1 MWRFR
6 LSWMLTALSWLFGLG
21 LDIWASPGTVA
32 DFQAPGGG
40 SLKLETQAGNRVKVY
55 SPNWH
60 LEFDLLNGGILDTI
74 VFPHGSGKN
83 LLLKPFHTTVGAW
96 ADCFAPST
104 DFRSSKEGQ
113 VLRLEFAG
121 QMATPDRLP
130 GPVQYQTIWM
140 LTPFTVR
147 VEHKLLFRQDF
158 SSKSVGIGSFS
169 VRPDLSEFGLRVG
182 PADDSDP
189 RMQAPARFG
198 KVDQMGRTLV
208 HEHHAPLY
216 LLLFHRDLEGLD
228 ITLSSDLET
237 WEKAL
242 TGSGGIGAFTVE
254 VAADGSSI
262 DVTRNA
268 LSSLLPLPIR
278 KGEYSFGY
286 YLGLPRIVEK
296 SDRHWRHLSFGNH
309 PWPSDADI
317 QKWSESGTNIV
328 RLHNDYAEDENFWHD
343 GGWPPYDE
351 KGMAELRRVIS
362 TCHRLKMKVVPY
374 FSVHEFHPKAQ
385 GYPDHEQEWKRSTD
399 QLGTVY
405 HNSWGKG
412 EFGAQM
418 CPQSGWLERRKQDVE
433 RAYRELG
440 FDGVYYDWVWGL
452 PCNNKNHNPKLHLG
466 TDEIVDLLAWT
477 RRLIS
482 PNGTLILH
490 LYGQFPSIAL
500 ENYADLVV
508 NMEEISDSEAMMQMG
523 EIPVVTVLAES
534 LHRSPCPSYRLDQS
548 QERNRNNIAQLVLLG
563 MFPWSDGAAGPVLDE
578 TLKLFR
584 TFRSYSLEQYRFHGA
599 YSGAV
604 HTAWSDVF
612 GALYSS
618 EGEALVIIS
627 NTSRDTRKNVVWT
640 VKPELLGFTS
650 VPPHVLI
657 LDTTTRSEKRISS
670 SALVDGSLETDLA
683 GYEYRLFEVRPSP

>member
-1 MWRFR
+1 MWSSR
-6 LSWMLTALSWLFGLG
+6 LSWMLTALSWVFVLG
-21 LDIWASPGTVA
+21 LDTWASPWTVA

-60 LEFDLLNGGILDTI
+60 LEFDLQNGGILDTI

-83 LLLKPFHTTVGAW
+83 LLLKPFHTTVGTW

-113 VLRLEFAG
+113 ILRLEFAG
-121 QMATPDRLP
+121 QMGTPDRLP

-147 VEHKLLFRQDF
+147 VEHKLLFRQDL

-169 VRPDLSEFGLRVG
+169 VRRDLSEIGLRVG

-198 KVDQMGRTLV
+198 KADQMGLTLV

-237 WEKAL
+237 WEKGL
-242 TGSGGIGAFTVE
+242 TGSGGVGAFTVE
-254 VAADGSSI
+254 VAGDRSSI

-268 LSSLLPLPIR
+268 LSSLQPLLIR

-296 SDRHWRHLSFGNH
+296 SDRRWRHLSFGNH
-309 PWPSDADI
+309 PWPSDTDI

-328 RLHNDYAEDENFWHD
+328 RLHNDYAEDENYWHD
-343 GGWPPYDE
+343 GAWPPYDE

-405 HNSWGKG
+405 HNLWGKG

-418 CPQSGWLERRKQDVE
+418 CPQSG
-433 RAYRELG
+433 
-440 FDGVYYDWVWGL
+440 
-452 PCNNKNHNPKLHLG
+452 
-466 TDEIVDLLAWT
+466 
-477 RRLIS
+477 
-482 PNGTLILH
+482 
-490 LYGQFPSIAL
+490 
-500 ENYADLVV
+500 
-508 NMEEISDSEAMMQMG
+508 
-523 EIPVVTVLAES
+523 
-534 LHRSPCPSYRLDQS
+534 
-548 QERNRNNIAQLVLLG
+548 
-563 MFPWSDGAAGPVLDE
+563 
-578 TLKLFR
+578 
-584 TFRSYSLEQYRFHGA
+584 
-599 YSGAV
+599 
-604 HTAWSDVF
+604 
-612 GALYSS
+612 
-618 EGEALVIIS
+618 
-627 NTSRDTRKNVVWT
+627 
-640 VKPELLGFTS
+640 
-650 VPPHVLI
+650 
-657 LDTTTRSEKRISS
+657 
-670 SALVDGSLETDLA
+670 
-683 GYEYRLFEVRPSP
+683 